1 MNTTTRKARRDS
13 DQIAIHTL
21 DPDHTRKLADDAKEL
36 TIVSVIAALLVGI
49 AIAIFVLIVL
59 PRPADARGFPWF
71 FQHIKPTGNCAGH
84 EVAASFYWSGRRTA
98 NGEVFDTNG
107 NTAASRV
114 YPIGTILHVSN
125 PHTGKSLT
133 IRVND
138 HGPYG
143 IAHQL
148 GVKLD
153 LARGAAR
160 RLGMRQT
167 GWVCVS

>member
-1 MNTTTRKARRDS
+1 MGFYKPLGFTFNQERSAGLLGAS
-13 DQIAIHTL
+13 
-21 DPDHTRKLADDAKEL
+21 KEL
-36 TIVSVIAALLVGI
+36 GIVSGIAAMLLMA
-49 AIAIFVLIVL
+49 AIAIFAFMLL
-59 PRPADARGFPWF
+59 MRTADARGFPWF
-71 FQHIKPTGNCAGH
+71 FQHVRPTGNCAGH

-98 NGEVFDTNG
+98 NGEVFNANG
-107 NTAASRV
+107 NTAASRI
-114 YPIGTILHVSN
+114 YPIGTILNVSN

-143 IAHQL
+143 IAHAM

-160 RLGMRQT
+160 RLGMNQT
-167 GWVCVS
+167 GWVCVSG

>member
-1 MNTTTRKARRDS
+1 MAFNKPTGFTFNREHS
-13 DQIAIHTL
+13 DDVLQDVKGFA
-21 DPDHTRKLADDAKEL
+21 
-36 TIVSVIAALLVGI
+36 IVSGIMAMLLMA
-49 AIAIFVLIVL
+49 AIAIFAFILL
-59 PRPADARGFPWF
+59 MRTADTRGFDWF
-71 FQHIKPTGNCAGH
+71 FQHVRPTGNCAGH

-98 NGEVFDTNG
+98 NGEAFDANG

-133 IRVND
+133 VRVND

-143 IAHQL
+143 IAHRL

>member
-1 MNTTTRKARRDS
+1 MAFNRPTGFTFDNEHAAGLLRTSR
-13 DQIAIHTL
+13 
-21 DPDHTRKLADDAKEL
+21 EL
-36 TIVSVIAALLVGI
+36 SIVSVIAALLTGI
-49 AIAIFVLIVL
+49 AVAIFALVILIG
-59 PRPADARGFPWF
+59 PADARGFPWF

-84 EVAASFYWSGRRTA
+84 EVTASFYWSGRRTA
-98 NGEVFDTNG
+98 NGEVFDANG

-133 IRVND
+133 VRVND

-143 IAHQL
+143 IAHRL

-167 GWVCVS
+167 GWVCVSA

>member
-1 MNTTTRKARRDS
+1 MQSRHPFGLTF
-13 DQIAIHTL
+13 DQE
-21 DPDHTRKLADDAKEL
+21 RADDLKQDIKGLA
-36 TIVSVIAALLVGI
+36 IVSGIATMLLMA
-49 AIAIFVLIVL
+49 AIAIFAFMLLV
-59 PRPADARGFPWF
+59 RTADARGFPWF
-71 FQHIKPTGNCAGH
+71 FEHVKPTGQCAGR

-98 NGEVFDTNG
+98 NGEVFDANG

-114 YPIGTILHVSN
+114 WPIGTILHISN
-125 PHTGKSLT
+125 PLTGKSLT

-143 IAHQL
+143 IAHRL

-153 LARGAAR
+153 LARGAAH

>member
-1 MNTTTRKARRDS
+1 MTTR
-13 DQIAIHTL
+13 
-21 DPDHTRKLADDAKEL
+21 ADKREMA
-36 TIVSVIAALLVGI
+36 IVSVIAGLLT
-49 AIAIFVLIVL
+49 AIAFTIITLML
-59 PRPADARGFPWF
+59 LTRPADARGFSWF
-71 FQHIKPTGNCAGH
+71 FQHIKPTGNCAGRK
-84 EVAASFYWSGRRTA
+84 VAASFYWSGRRTA
-98 NGEVFDTNG
+98 NGEVFDANG

-114 YPIGTILHVSN
+114 WPIGTILRVSN
-125 PHTGKSLT
+125 PRTGKSLT

-143 IAHQL
+143 IAHRL

-160 RLGMRQT
+160 RLGMTQT